1 MEVVNMREIVVINR
15 IYDTPVDKLNKAKK
29 EKK

>member
-1 MEVVNMREIVVINR
+1 MEVINMRDIAVINR

-29 EKK
+29 REK